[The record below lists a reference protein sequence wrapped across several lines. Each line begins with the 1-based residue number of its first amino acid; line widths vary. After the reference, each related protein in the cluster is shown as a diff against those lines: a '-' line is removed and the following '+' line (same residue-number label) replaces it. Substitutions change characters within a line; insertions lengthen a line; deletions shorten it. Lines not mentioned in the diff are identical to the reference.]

1 MPYAS
6 SNRYQSR
13 IFNFV
18 DQQSRRLRLG
28 DRLQRTFRHVQVA
41 TGWSLQA
48 LLYPVYLLFQK
59 AIDSAGKQLRPQEQQ
74 PQQWLQAHDTNSL
87 AESLSVDTPIVRVLE
102 AVEHIQENEDDR
114 GRHIDKQGEKE
125 SVGTLF
131 RQFFGVISTKL
142 ARSHSPTPSLPD
154 SSTPRLLHS
163 SIPPLLHSVRGIA
176 SELVSRSLVLVTDK
190 NEILN
195 ILTVEQQEKLQE
207 RIITEIA
214 KYWRNW
220 RLTSQKE
227 ETKLFNEIDHLLTK
241 LTSGV
246 KDKPPALLPENIEP
260 EEESKLVSLEH
271 FYPALALL
279 DTTVA
284 NLESRALLPISRAS
298 SVVQQH
304 ATDLIHVIRTQLNLF
319 IYGKEQLTTST
330 PSSVTIP
337 ESENQTIKIQALIWA
352 AINFF
357 FGSRHADKL
366 QQRTSATNISG
377 KQPDRVLPQRPVIL
391 PWFNSQQIQSQQIQS
406 KELVDLWLSES
417 DLFYDFQSVKALEK
431 QQQPTSHQFS
441 GLSVTSSTIRQQ
453 EIESNRGEIFQPQH
467 SSDSRVEAK
476 PDWIET
482 KAKTIGYEK
491 HPLVHLLEWLD
502 QVMLKLEELFV
513 KIFHYIQKLLQVHKP

>member
-18 DQQSRRLRLG
+18 DQQSRRLG

-74 PQQWLQAHDTNSL
+74 PQQWLQAHETNSL
-87 AESLSVDTPIVRVLE
+87 RESLSVDTPIVRVLE
-102 AVEHIQENEDDR
+102 AVEHFQENEDDR
-114 GRHIDKQGEKE
+114 ERHIDKQGKKE

-142 ARSHSPTPSLPD
+142 ARLHSPTSPLSH
-154 SSTPRLLHS
+154 SSAPRLLHFS
-163 SIPPLLHSVRGIA
+163 TPPLLHSVRGIA
-176 SELVSRSLVLVTDK
+176 SELVSRSLVLITDK

-227 ETKLFNEIDHLLTK
+227 ETKLLNEIDHLLTK
-241 LTSGV
+241 LTSGLP
-246 KDKPPALLPENIEP
+246 DKLPALLPENIEP

-304 ATDLIHVIRTQLNLF
+304 ATDLIHVVRTQLNLF

-366 QQRTSATNISG
+366 QQSSTSATNISG

-391 PWFNSQQIQSQQIQS
+391 PWFNSQQIQS
-406 KELVDLWLSES
+406 KESADHWLSES
-417 DLFYDFQSVKALEK
+417 DLFYDFQSVKVLEK
-431 QQQPTSHQFS
+431 QQQPTSHQLS

-467 SSDSRVEAK
+467 SSDSQVEAK

-491 HPLVHLLEWLD
+491 HPLVYILEWLD

-513 KIFHYIQKLLQVHKP
+513 KIFHYIQKLLHVHKP